1 MKEVD
6 SNTPKKMKRFK
17 MPEEWKEVN
26 MWRPE
31 DLKNPF
37 SPAAITVRNVF
48 GGKPISHYEAFEYGA
63 DAMLEA
69 LRKDGDYGFQS
80 DGHFV
85 MQNDGEE

>member
-1 MKEVD
+1 
-6 SNTPKKMKRFK
+6 
-17 MPEEWKEVN
+17 

-48 GGKPISHYEAFEYGA
+48 GDKPISHYEAFEYGA

-69 LRKDGDYGFQS
+69 LREKGLKVTNFGDLPQGKGLIIFIP
-80 DGHFV
+80 
-85 MQNDGEE
+85 EEPK